1 MNNIKGIYA
10 ASMSVF
16 NENLSLNIAKTVN
29 HAEKIIEQ
37 GCHGAAIFGSTGQ
50 AQLISISEK
59 INLLNLLSKSKYKER
74 FLIGT
79 GLNSLSE
86 TINLMRVAS
95 SLNFHDFLIMPPA
108 YYKYGDKEVIEFY
121 SRVIE
126 AIPDSKII
134 LYNFEKLCGY
144 KFSIEC
150 VEELVKKF
158 PAQIVG
164 VKDSSY
170 NLYEHLKIDN
180 FSVLPGAESKL
191 LKGLE
196 LGCAG
201 VITATCNVTANL
213 SRKVY
218 DDFIEK
224 KEQTANDILCNV
236 RNTFE
241 KLCGYKFSI
250 ECVEE
255 LVKKLPNQIVG
266 VKDSSYNLYEHLKID
281 NFSILPGSELKLLK
295 GLELGCAGIIT
306 ATCNVTAN
314 LSRKVYDDFIQKK
327 QQTTN
332 DMLCK
337 VRGVFDKFN
346 LISGLHS
353 FMSDEDQIY
362 KNVVPPISLLNEKDK
377 EQLINDLNKL
387 NFKLGSLKII

>member
-1 MNNIKGIYA
+1 MNIIKGIFA

-16 NENLSLNIAKTVN
+16 NEDLSLNIEKTVG
-29 HAEKIIEQ
+29 HAEKIIDQ

-59 INLLNLLSKSKYKER
+59 ISLLNQLSKSKYKDR
-74 FLIGT
+74 YLIGT
-79 GLNSLSE
+79 GLNSLNE
-86 TINLMRVAS
+86 TINLMSVAS
-95 SLNFHDFLIMPPA
+95 SLNFNDFLIMPPA

-121 SRVIE
+121 SRVVE
-126 AIPDSKII
+126 ARPDSKII

-158 PAQIVG
+158 PKQIVG

-180 FSVLPGAESKL
+180 FSVLPGSESKL

-196 LGCAG
+196 LGCVG
-201 VITATCNVTANL
+201 IITATCNVTAGL

-224 KEQTANDILCNV
+224 KEQTTNEMLCNV

-241 KLCGYKFSI
+241 
-250 ECVEE
+250 
-255 LVKKLPNQIVG
+255 
-266 VKDSSYNLYEHLKID
+266 
-281 NFSILPGSELKLLK
+281 
-295 GLELGCAGIIT
+295 
-306 ATCNVTAN
+306 
-314 LSRKVYDDFIQKK
+314 
-327 QQTTN
+327 
-332 DMLCK
+332 
-337 VRGVFDKFN
+337 KFN

-353 FMSDEDQIY
+353 FMIDEDKIY
-362 KNVVPPISLLNEKDK
+362 KNVLPPVSLLSEKDK
-377 EQLINDLNKL
+377 QQLIEELNKL
-387 NFKLGSLKII
+387 NFTLGSLKAA